1 LPLSLRHIGI
11 RADDFNLVP
20 EFLNQRPG
28 ERRGGYKGSKPR
40 SKCHPRDR
48 CFEPAVFPRPMDAL
62 EAHRVRP
69 YTGSMHVHAHGAGGP
84 TRVLKISLAVT
95 LGYIVLLVVAGMRA
109 HSLALLSE
117 AGHNLSDFLAL
128 LLSLVAV
135 YFQTRPANSTKTYGY
150 HRAGVLAALVN
161 ATSLVAVSFF
171 IFYEAFRRL
180 QHPEH
185 VQATVMMWVAAA
197 GVVMNG
203 VIALLLYRSSR
214 GFGGDVNIRSALLH
228 EVGDTLSTAAVI
240 AGGWAILVTRNYWI
254 DSALSFGIAVL
265 ILWSGFG
272 IVRETL
278 NILLE
283 GTPRGMKLEKIESAI
298 RSVGGVNDV
307 HDLHVWSIGSETHA
321 LSCHISIAD
330 IPPSVSERILRDVK
344 DRLLHDFRI
353 DHTTIQFEHAICE
366 VAHGCVIPVS
376 ESEEHHHHHSH

>member
-1 LPLSLRHIGI
+1 MRI
-11 RADDFNLVP
+11 
-20 EFLNQRPG
+20 
-28 ERRGGYKGSKPR
+28 
-40 SKCHPRDR
+40 
-48 CFEPAVFPRPMDAL
+48 
-62 EAHRVRP
+62 
-69 YTGSMHVHAHGAGGP
+69 HVHGGGGP
-84 TRVLKISLAVT
+84 TRVLKIALAAT
-95 LGYIVLLVVAGMRA
+95 LAYIALLVVTGLRA

-135 YFQTRPANSTKTYGY
+135 YFQSRPASSTKTYGY
-150 HRAGVLAALVN
+150 HRAGVLAALIN

-171 IFYEAFRRL
+171 IFYEALRRL
-180 QHPEH
+180 QHPEA
-185 VQATVMMWVAAA
+185 VRAGVMMWVAGA

-203 VIALLLYRSSR
+203 VIALLLYRS
-214 GFGGDVNIRSALLH
+214 GGDVNIRSALLH

-240 AGGWAILVTRNYWI
+240 VGGWAILATGHYWI
-254 DSALSFGIAVL
+254 DSALSLGIGVL

-283 GTPRGMKLEKIESAI
+283 GTPRGMKLERVESAI
-298 RSVGGVNDV
+298 RAIDGVNDV

-344 DRLLHDFRI
+344 ECLLHDFRI

-376 ESEEHHHHHSH
+376 ESEAEHHHSHEH

>member
-1 LPLSLRHIGI
+1 
-11 RADDFNLVP
+11 
-20 EFLNQRPG
+20 
-28 ERRGGYKGSKPR
+28 
-40 SKCHPRDR
+40 
-48 CFEPAVFPRPMDAL
+48 
-62 EAHRVRP
+62 
-69 YTGSMHVHAHGAGGP
+69 MHVHVHGAGNP

-95 LGYIVLLVVAGMRA
+95 LAYIGLLVIAGIRA

-135 YFQTRPANSTKTYGY
+135 YFQSRPANSSKTYGY
-150 HRAGVLAALVN
+150 QRAGVLAALVN
-161 ATSLVAVSFF
+161 ACSLVVVSFF

-185 VQATVMMWVAAA
+185 VQARVMMWVAAA
-197 GVVMNG
+197 GVAMNG
-203 VIALLLYRSSR
+203 AIALLLFRS
-214 GFGGDVNIRSALLH
+214 GGDVNIRSALLH

-240 AGGWAILVTRNYWI
+240 AGGWAILATGNYWI
-254 DSALSFGIAVL
+254 DSVLSLGIGVL

-283 GTPRGMKLEKIESAI
+283 GTPRGMKLEKIESTI
-298 RSVGGVNDV
+298 RAVEGVNDV

-344 DRLLHDFRI
+344 ERLLHHFRI
-353 DHTTIQFEHAICE
+353 DHTTIQFEHVICE
-366 VAHGCVIPVS
+366 VAHGCVIPVV
-376 ESEEHHHHHSH
+376 ENEQEHQQHHHSH

>member
-1 LPLSLRHIGI
+1 
-11 RADDFNLVP
+11 
-20 EFLNQRPG
+20 
-28 ERRGGYKGSKPR
+28 
-40 SKCHPRDR
+40 
-48 CFEPAVFPRPMDAL
+48 
-62 EAHRVRP
+62 
-69 YTGSMHVHAHGAGGP
+69 MHVHVHGRGGP

-95 LGYIVLLVVAGMRA
+95 LAYIVLLIVAGVRA

-128 LLSLVAV
+128 ALSLVAV
-135 YFQTRPANSTKTYGY
+135 YFQSRPASSTKTFGY

-161 ATSLVAVSFF
+161 ATSLVGVSFF
-171 IFYEAFRRL
+171 IFYEAFKRL
-180 QHPEH
+180 QHPQEVH
-185 VQATVMMWVAAA
+185 ASVMMWVAAA

-203 VIALLLYRSSR
+203 VIALLLYRS
-214 GFGGDVNIRSALLH
+214 GGDVNIRSALLH

-240 AGGWAILVTRNYWI
+240 AGGWAILLTGNYWI
-254 DSALSFGIAVL
+254 DSVLSVAIGVL
-265 ILWSGFG
+265 ILWSGLG

-283 GTPRGMKLEKIESAI
+283 GTPRGMKLEKIELAI
-298 RSVGGVNDV
+298 RAVAGVNDV

-344 DRLLHDFRI
+344 ERLLRDFRI

-366 VAHGCVIPVS
+366 VAHGCVIPVAVS
-376 ESEEHHHHHSH
+376 HEEHQHHSH

>member
-1 LPLSLRHIGI
+1 
-11 RADDFNLVP
+11 
-20 EFLNQRPG
+20 
-28 ERRGGYKGSKPR
+28 
-40 SKCHPRDR
+40 
-48 CFEPAVFPRPMDAL
+48 
-62 EAHRVRP
+62 
-69 YTGSMHVHAHGAGGP
+69 MHVHSHGAGGP
-84 TRVLKISLAVT
+84 TRVLKISLGVT
-95 LGYIVLLVVAGMRA
+95 LAYIVLLVVAGIRA

-135 YFQTRPANSTKTYGY
+135 YFQSRPASSTKTYGY

-161 ATSLVAVSFF
+161 ATSLVVVSFF

-185 VQATVMMWVAAA
+185 VQASIMMWVAAA

-203 VIALLLYRSSR
+203 VIALLLYRS
-214 GFGGDVNIRSALLH
+214 GGDVNIRSALLH

-240 AGGWAILVTRNYWI
+240 AGGWAILVTGNTWI
-254 DSALSFGIAVL
+254 DSALSFGIGAL

-283 GTPRGMKLEKIESAI
+283 GTPRGMKLERIESAI
-298 RSVGGVNDV
+298 RAINGVNDV

-321 LSCHISIAD
+321 LSCHIAIAD
-330 IPPSVSERILRDVK
+330 IPLSESNLILRDVK
-344 DRLLHDFRI
+344 HCLSHDFRI
-353 DHTTIQFEHAICE
+353 DHTTIQFEHVECE
-366 VAHGCVIPVS
+366 VAHGCVMPVTES
-376 ESEEHHHHHSH
+376 EEEHHHHHHSH